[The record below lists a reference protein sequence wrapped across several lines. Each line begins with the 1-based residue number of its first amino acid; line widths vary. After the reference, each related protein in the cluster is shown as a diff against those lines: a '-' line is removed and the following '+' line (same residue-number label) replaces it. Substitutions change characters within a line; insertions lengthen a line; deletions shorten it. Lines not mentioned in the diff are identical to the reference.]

1 MMHYVQSRYLW
12 EGSHGRVD
20 KREHETE
27 IEVELNSACFTKFSV
42 DRLGFFIAV
51 TDGLVEVLL
60 HPESSE
66 THLWVGVPALSDD
79 LGHRPEHL
87 HQRSRGQRRPFE
99 LYTASAGTVC
109 ASACIKHVWRSDIHP
124 IIWI

>member
-1 MMHYVQSRYLW
+1 M
-12 EGSHGRVD
+12 EGEDSQHSTTEKEAKRDTSGVSGFNSKCGR
-20 KREHETE
+20 
-27 IEVELNSACFTKFSV
+27 LNIIK
-42 DRLGFFIAV
+42 GFFIAV
-51 TDGLVEVLL
+51 TDGPVEVLL

-87 HQRSRGQRRPFE
+87 HQRSRGQRRQFE

-124 IIWI
+124 FIWI